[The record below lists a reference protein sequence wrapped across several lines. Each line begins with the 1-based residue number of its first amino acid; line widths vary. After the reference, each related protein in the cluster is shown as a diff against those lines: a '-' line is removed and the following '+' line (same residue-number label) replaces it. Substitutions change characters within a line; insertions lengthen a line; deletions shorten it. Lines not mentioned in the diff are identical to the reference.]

1 MSTVTPP
8 RSPQEP
14 QSPDSGDNPDPENWV
29 DLVKWCLAKH
39 SRAGWVLAFLL
50 VILVAFVAVTW
61 LLAPHVGA
69 LVGVLSGLGAST
81 VGGVVVEVVRRRS
94 DDGTARPRR

>member
-14 QSPDSGDNPDPENWV
+14 QSPRSGDNPDSGNWI
-29 DLVKWCLAKH
+29 DLVKWCLAAH
-39 SRAGWVLAFLL
+39 SRAAWALAFVV
-50 VILVAFVAVTW
+50 VILGAFVAVTW
-61 LLAPHVGA
+61 LVAPHLGG

-81 VGGVVVEVVRRRS
+81 VGGVVVEVARRHRDNGNS
-94 DDGTARPRR
+94 PPE